1 MKQLDFAGTKLS
13 EVGIFL
19 LIVIAAISASHFIW
33 GADTT
38 IYLCLTSIFLWIFLH
53 VKKSKIT
60 WERFD
65 EIDQRDMDFKDEF
78 DKKYEKI
85 LTQLNKKAPPIEP
98 PPLSPEEM
106 EPVDKD
112 D

>member
-1 MKQLDFAGTKLS
+1 MKYLAGTKIS

-19 LIVIAAISASHFIW
+19 LVVGAAISASHYIW

-38 IYLCLTSIFLWIFLH
+38 TYLCLTSIFLWIFLH
-53 VKKSKIT
+53 VKRSKTT
-60 WERFD
+60 WDRFD

-78 DKKYEKI
+78 DRRYEKI
-85 LTQLNKKAPPIEP
+85 LAELNKKAPAIEP
-98 PPLSPEEM
+98 SPLSPEEM

>member
-1 MKQLDFAGTKLS
+1 MKYLAGTKIS
-13 EVGIFL
+13 EVGIL
-19 LIVIAAISASHFIW
+19 LLVVGAAISASHYIW

-53 VKKSKIT
+53 VKRSKTT
-60 WERFD
+60 WDRFD

-78 DKKYEKI
+78 DRRYEKI
-85 LTQLNKKAPPIEP
+85 LAELNKKAPAIEP
-98 PPLSPEEM
+98 SPLSPEEM

>member
-1 MKQLDFAGTKLS
+1 MKYLAGTKIS
-13 EVGIFL
+13 EVGIL
-19 LIVIAAISASHFIW
+19 LLVVGAAISASHYIW

-53 VKKSKIT
+53 VKRSKTT
-60 WERFD
+60 WDRFD

-78 DKKYEKI
+78 DRRYEKI
-85 LTQLNKKAPPIEP
+85 LAELNKKASAIEP